1 MSSNL
6 TPEERQRI
14 VEEQRLRN
22 EETLRTGMQLWLK
35 MLLIFGGIVLFIMLC
50 SLVFG
55 AAAISSIL
63 GPIFDSMYLL
73 NKAG

>member
-35 MLLIFGGIVLFIMLC
+35 MALIIGGIFLFIMLC
-50 SLVFG
+50 SLIFG
-55 AAAISSIL
+55 AAALTSIF
-63 GPIFDSMYLL
+63 GPILDVM
-73 NKAG
+73 K

>member
-22 EETLRTGMQLWLK
+22 EETLRTGMQLWVK
-35 MLLIFGGIVLFIMLC
+35 MLLIFGGIIVLIMLC
-50 SLVFG
+50 SLIFG
-55 AAAISSIL
+55 VAALNSIFGSL
-63 GPIFDSMYLL
+63 FQITQ
-73 NKAG
+73 